1 MLKPMKTGKHKAYKH
16 SHISERKFRELLR
29 AFSIDLNAY
38 EASQL
43 TAIARKSCR
52 RIYSKLRLR
61 IAKLAV
67 DAASQTLGEFECDES

>member
-38 EASQL
+38 EARALANWSVMKVSLGLPESEENEDEEPQE
-43 TAIARKSCR
+43 K
-52 RIYSKLRLR
+52 RLC
-61 IAKLAV
+61 LA
-67 DAASQTLGEFECDES
+67 C

>member
-38 EASQL
+38 EARALANWSVTKVSLGPPESEENQDE
-43 TAIARKSCR
+43 APQEK
-52 RIYSKLRLR
+52 RLC
-61 IAKLAV
+61 LA
-67 DAASQTLGEFECDES
+67 C